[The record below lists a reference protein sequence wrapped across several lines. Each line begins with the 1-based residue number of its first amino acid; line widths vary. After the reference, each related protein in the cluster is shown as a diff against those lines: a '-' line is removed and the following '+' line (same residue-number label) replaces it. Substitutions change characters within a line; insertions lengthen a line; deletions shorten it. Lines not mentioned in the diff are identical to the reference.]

1 MQAFFLQTVTFQNK
15 TYASERNQIFEI
27 VEVCEM
33 STTRGCFGIALK
45 MKVS

>member
-1 MQAFFLQTVTFQNK
+1 MRQK
-15 TYASERNQIFEI
+15 KKKFEI